1 MFNYPGD
8 IFMNRR
14 HVLHA
19 IGLAA
24 ALATGTVQAQS
35 NELKVAI
42 DPTDEPFTYKTPDGK
57 PTPNGCALVRAR
69 TSGEPQP
76 PCWCTRAPFSAELLA
91 RIPAAARGKAC
102 VCAACVGAATSGAD
116 GERRG

>member
-1 MFNYPGD
+1 MLGMFNYPGD

-14 HVLHA
+14 HVLHT

-42 DPTDEPFTYKTPDGK
+42 DPTYEPFT
-57 PTPNGCALVRAR
+57 
-69 TSGEPQP
+69 
-76 PCWCTRAPFSAELLA
+76 
-91 RIPAAARGKAC
+91 
-102 VCAACVGAATSGAD
+102 
-116 GERRG
+116 